1 MLNCRVL
8 TETSLIINQNI
19 YLLKMNWIDFI
30 GKNHFEE
37 DGTQHYL
44 VFQPMNKYFK
54 LNGNILSIL
63 SWQCKG
69 LSNANIN
76 PPNTNFSPLI
86 DYAGNIIRVKFTG
99 SCLKQPNKVSYTHKK
114 VVNIPIVYEL
124 EASTS
129 NINDPT
135 LKIVYLVELL

>member
-1 MLNCRVL
+1 
-8 TETSLIINQNI
+8 
-19 YLLKMNWIDFI
+19 
-30 GKNHFEE
+30 
-37 DGTQHYL
+37 
-44 VFQPMNKYFK
+44 MNKYSK

-63 SWQCKG
+63 SWQYKV

-76 PPNTNFSPLI
+76 PPNTNFSPLT
-86 DYAGNIIRVKFTG
+86 DYAGNIIRVKFAG